1 MNSFYLSV
9 TSLFFLLPIIIFLR
23 NNKKTIFENILAS
36 MLLTN
41 VILSFLFWTNP
52 IENSLVHFYDGI
64 LAKISYIVF
73 PIYILFVKNVGNTIK
88 LIFLMVYFLSA
99 LMFYYSNNNSKKNW
113 CSKQHVICHS
123 IFHFLVSVGCCIAF
137 I

>member
-73 PIYILFVKNVGNTIK
+73 PIYVLFIKDLIPKIRIIFLIILF
-88 LIFLMVYFLSA
+88 LSSI
-99 LMFYYSNNNSKKNW
+99 MFYYSR
-113 CSKQHVICHS
+113 
-123 IFHFLVSVGCCIAF
+123 
-137 I
+137 